1 VDVRVVFWVYVF
13 EFGMEGLV
21 SGAGQAGIPLVDLY
35 IWIAD
40 MEVGVVVIS
49 RQPAGG
55 SVGYLVGLGR
65 EALPL
70 YKSSEGF
77 CIAKVFC
84 S

>member
-1 VDVRVVFWVYVF
+1 MDVRVVFWVDVF
-13 EFGMEGLV
+13 EFGMDCLV
-21 SGAGQAGIPLVDLY
+21 SGAGQAGKSLVDLY
-35 IWIAD
+35 IWIPD

-49 RQPAGG
+49 REPAG
-55 SVGYLVGLGR
+55 SCVGDLVCLGR

-77 CIAKVFC
+77 CIAEMFC

>member
-1 VDVRVVFWVYVF
+1 VDVWVVFWVDVF

-21 SGAGQAGIPLVDLY
+21 SGAGQAGKSLVDLY
-35 IWIAD
+35 IWITN
-40 MEVGVVVIS
+40 ME
-49 RQPAGG
+49 GG
-55 SVGYLVGLGR
+55 CSSHLQGASWELCWYLVCLGR